1 MLPTTH
7 QRMTAEEYR
16 QLPEGPP
23 YFQLIRGELF
33 MSPSPRFWHQKI
45 ALNIASS
52 IREHLRRNRGLGE
65 VIISPS
71 DVELSGDDVYQPDI
85 YFVSADRLAEVIT
98 EQGATGAPDLVVE
111 VLSASTAKLDRG
123 PKGDLY
129 GAAGVKEMWL
139 VDGREKKI
147 EVFRASD
154 GRLAWVETL
163 SAGDTLETQLLP
175 GWKLEVREIFES

>member
-7 QRMTAEEYR
+7 QRMTAKEYQ

-23 YFQLIRGELF
+23 YFQLVRGELF
-33 MSPSPRFWHQKI
+33 KSPSPRFWHQEI

-71 DVELSGDDVYQPDI
+71 DVELTDDDVYQPDI

-98 EQGATGAPDLVVE
+98 EQGASGAPDLVIE
-111 VLSASTAKLDRG
+111 VLSPSTAKLDLG
-123 PKGDLY
+123 PKAEVY
-129 GAAGVKEMWL
+129 GAAGVKEMWVVNGRDKQIPIYFLQSGEL
-139 VDGREKKI
+139 VLSRTLKI
-147 EVFRASD
+147 SD
-154 GRLAWVETL
+154 TIETSL
-163 SAGDTLETQLLP
+163 IP
-175 GWKLEVREIFES
+175 GWRLQVAEIFES

>member
-1 MLPTTH
+1 
-7 QRMTAEEYR
+7 MTAEEYR

-23 YFQLIRGELF
+23 YFQLILGELF

-45 ALNIASS
+45 VGNIFSALHEHVRKNKNI
-52 IREHLRRNRGLGE
+52 GE
-65 VIISPS
+65 VVIAPS
-71 DVELSGDDVYQPDI
+71 DVELSAEDVYQPDI
-85 YFVSADRLAEVIT
+85 YFVSADRLAQVIT

-123 PKGDLY
+123 PKSDVY
-129 GAAGVKEMWL
+129 GAAGVKQMWV

-147 EVFRASD
+147 EVFRASN
-154 GRLAWVETL
+154 GRLARAEML
-163 SAGDTLETQLLP
+163 SAADTLETTLLP